1 MSTENY
7 FQTFRSA
14 LARIYNKNCKLVG
27 ADFLVSQYHL
37 LTLRIFGFPQ
47 AHDLGVWANDELLD
61 VQATHSI
68 QIEAIKVPRY
78 QIELGFSGSP
88 VWDKLLQGVVG
99 MAVPAEKKREGVK
112 AAFRMPT
119 TVLNSELLDAQA
131 TRSIQIEAIKVPGYQ
146 IELGFSGSPVWDKPL
161 QGVVGMAVPAEKKR
175 EGVKA
180 AFRIPTT
187 VLNGELLDAQ
197 ATRSIQIEA
206 IKVPGYQIE
215 LSFSGSPVWDK
226 PLQGVVGMAVPA
238 KKKREGVKA
247 AFRIPTTV
255 LNGELLD
262 VQATRSIQIEAIK
275 VPGYQIELSF
285 SGSPVWDK
293 PLQEVMG
300 MAVPAEKKR
309 KGVKAAFRM
318 PINVLVETG
327 DFLNQAMQQKP
338 INSSPS
344 FNRVQKIKVRELEK
358 RFAILEIDYEA
369 VYNQLNETL
378 DAELKNK
385 IQLKLKRIEQEM
397 NDVFGELKM
406 IG

>member
-1 MSTENY
+1 M
-7 FQTFRSA
+7 
-14 LARIYNKNCKLVG
+14 
-27 ADFLVSQYHL
+27 
-37 LTLRIFGFPQ
+37 
-47 AHDLGVWANDELLD
+47 
-61 VQATHSI
+61 
-68 QIEAIKVPRY
+68 
-78 QIELGFSGSP
+78 
-88 VWDKLLQGVVG
+88 
-99 MAVPAEKKREGVK
+99 
-112 AAFRMPT
+112 
-119 TVLNSELLDAQA
+119 
-131 TRSIQIEAIKVPGYQ
+131 
-146 IELGFSGSPVWDKPL
+146 
-161 QGVVGMAVPAEKKR
+161 
-175 EGVKA
+175 
-180 AFRIPTT
+180 PTT

-215 LSFSGSPVWDK
+215 LSFSGSPVWD
-226 PLQGVVGMAVPA
+226 
-238 KKKREGVKA
+238 E
-247 AFRIPTTV
+247 
-255 LNGELLD
+255 
-262 VQATRSIQIEAIK
+262 S
-275 VPGYQIELSF
+275 
-285 SGSPVWDK
+285 
-293 PLQEVMG
+293 LQEVMG

>member
-1 MSTENY
+1 
-7 FQTFRSA
+7 
-14 LARIYNKNCKLVG
+14 
-27 ADFLVSQYHL
+27 
-37 LTLRIFGFPQ
+37 
-47 AHDLGVWANDELLD
+47 
-61 VQATHSI
+61 
-68 QIEAIKVPRY
+68 
-78 QIELGFSGSP
+78 
-88 VWDKLLQGVVG
+88 
-99 MAVPAEKKREGVK
+99 
-112 AAFRMPT
+112 MPT
-119 TVLNSELLDAQA
+119 TVLNSELFETQA

-161 QGVVGMAVPAEKKR
+161 QEVV
-175 EGVKA
+175 
-180 AFRIPTT
+180 
-187 VLNGELLDAQ
+187 
-197 ATRSIQIEA
+197 
-206 IKVPGYQIE
+206 
-215 LSFSGSPVWDK
+215 
-226 PLQGVVGMAVPA
+226 
-238 KKKREGVKA
+238 
-247 AFRIPTTV
+247 
-255 LNGELLD
+255 
-262 VQATRSIQIEAIK
+262 
-275 VPGYQIELSF
+275 
-285 SGSPVWDK
+285 
-293 PLQEVMG
+293 G

-327 DFLNQAMQQKP
+327 DFSNQAMQQKP

>member
-14 LARIYNKNCKLVG
+14 LARIYNKNCKVVG
-27 ADFLVSQYHL
+27 ADFLVNQYHL
-37 LTLRIFGFPQ
+37 LTFRLFGFPQ
-47 AHDLGVWANDELLD
+47 EHDLGVWANDELLD
-61 VQATHSI
+61 AQATHSI

-78 QIELGFSGSP
+78 QIELGFSDSP
-88 VWDKLLQGVVG
+88 VWDKPLQGVVG
-99 MAVPAEKKREGVK
+99 MAVPAEKRREGVK

-119 TVLNSELLDAQA
+119 TLLNGELLDAQA

-161 QGVVGMAVPAEKKR
+161 QGVVGMAAPAEKRREGVKAAFRMPTTVLNSELFDAQATRSIQIEAIKVPRYQIELGFSDSPVWDKSLHGVVGMAVPAETKR

-180 AFRIPTT
+180 AFRMPTT
-187 VLNGELLDAQ
+187 LLNSELLDAQ

-215 LSFSGSPVWDK
+215 LGFSGSPVWNK
-226 PLQGVVGMAVPA
+226 PLQEVVGMAVTA
-238 KKKREGVKA
+238 ETKREGVKA
-247 AFRIPTTV
+247 AFR
-255 LNGELLD
+255 
-262 VQATRSIQIEAIK
+262 
-275 VPGYQIELSF
+275 
-285 SGSPVWDK
+285 
-293 PLQEVMG
+293 
-300 MAVPAEKKR
+300 
-309 KGVKAAFRM
+309 M
-318 PINVLVETG
+318 PITVLVETG
-327 DFLNQAMQQKP
+327 DFLHQAMQQKP
-338 INSSPS
+338 INSSRS
-344 FNRVQKIKVRELEK
+344 FNRVQEIKVRELEK

-378 DAELKNK
+378 DAEFKNK

-406 IG
+406 VG